1 MCFSFTLLSQLAD
14 LIRQVAE
21 GQWNVVKLMSDET
34 LQRSGV
40 PSYRRLME
48 KNVRWQGRFILLV
61 FNQFLGSTP

>member
-48 KNVRWQGRFILLV
+48 KNVR
-61 FNQFLGSTP
+61 